1 MVALPQIIEYYRSQE
16 KKRIHLEAKFL
27 AKQVQVVEVYSLSE
41 SPDKKRGEYEENDAQ
56 NQKPSA
62 KKFKFA
68 KHSLH
73 DPQEQAK

>member
-1 MVALPQIIEYYRSQE
+1 MTALPQIIEYYKSQG
-16 KKRIHLEAKFL
+16 KKKIHLEAKFL

-41 SPDKKRGEYEENDAQ
+41 SPDKKRGENEDNDVQ
-56 NQKPSA
+56 NPKPSA

-73 DPQEQAK
+73 DP